1 MTKRSHHCGLWKYF
15 KLAFNQ
21 LNCRHAALPLLAVI
35 VRYTP
40 DSRRQSNGWNQGPR
54 DHLHFGLFWP
64 GGTPTAP
71 LINQHAVVLIL
82 VVLMWQECVVIIE
95 WYWYSFFFF
104 IINNFI
110 SWKVYVGITCGI
122 TIDIALI
129 LLTIERD
136 RPAQSH
142 CYIDNLH
149 NITIRLTPL
158 LTLGNVLLP
167 IGYNGER
174 TSIYRCIREVYP
186 VLMAGDSYIFSC
198 QHRKSNTCGLCG
210 LINTTGNQMYYRCI
224 SQCAR
229 AMPKLL

>member
-1 MTKRSHHCGLWKYF
+1 MEILQVSLQSIKLSTCSSSLIGCYSKVYSWQQKTEQWMKSRTKGPPSFWTVLARWYSHCAFDKPARSCVNSSCSHVTRVCGC
-15 KLAFNQ
+15 N
-21 LNCRHAALPLLAVI
+21 RM
-35 VRYTP
+35 
-40 DSRRQSNGWNQGPR
+40 
-54 DHLHFGLFWP
+54 
-64 GGTPTAP
+64 
-71 LINQHAVVLIL
+71 VLIYL
-82 VVLMWQECVVIIE
+82 L
-95 WYWYSFFFF
+95 FF